1 MRIKK
6 RKKYRKKG
14 AGFFLKFIL
23 FLLVGTGVFML
34 GRVLYDYARNW
45 DKLNVK
51 KIDIRGVK
59 VLRQAH
65 VRKLVNFKEGR
76 NIFSYSID
84 PRIFDKEKWI
94 KSIKVVR
101 DFPDRV
107 IVVVQERAPLA
118 RFREGSENFIITFD
132 NVIVKC
138 LPEAERLYK
147 MPRWR
152 GYVKAGKEQRN
163 KITEFLKE
171 LKVREVVFYEKV
183 DSIFLDDG
191 SLKLGLKNF
200 EIFFGRPEVSAISGK
215 LKSVRAVLNDA
226 ASKKKEVEYL
236 DLRPFTKKMQTAIIK
251 FKKGIKKTYGE

>member
-1 MRIKK
+1 M
-6 RKKYRKKG
+6 
-14 AGFFLKFIL
+14 KFIL
-23 FLLVGTGVFML
+23 FLMVISGVFIL
-34 GRVLYDYARNW
+34 GRALHNFVTNW

-51 KIDIRGVK
+51 KIDIRGIK
-59 VLRQAH
+59 VLKQAY
-65 VRKLVNFKEGR
+65 VRKLVNFKKGR

-84 PRIFDKEKWI
+84 PWIFDKEKWI

-107 IVVVQERAPLA
+107 IVVVQERFPLA
-118 RFREGSENFIITFD
+118 HFREGSENFIITFD
-132 NVIVKC
+132 NVIVKY
-138 LPEAERLYK
+138 LPEAERIYK
-147 MPRWR
+147 MPRWHD
-152 GYVKAGKEQRN
+152 YMKVKREQRN

-171 LKVREVVFYEKV
+171 LKIREVVFYEKL

-191 SLKLGLKNF
+191 SLKLGLKDF
-200 EIFFGRPEVSAISGK
+200 EIFFGRPEVSEISGK

-226 ASKKKEVEYL
+226 ASKNREVEYL